1 MAQYSANAMKI
12 YNEQIAL
19 QSTKP
24 REVVAITTQVK
35 AAMEKSGFRD
45 GIVLVSSLHSNTAII
60 VNDAEAGLLEDL
72 DNWLTEIAPARDDY
86 KHTQRFESN
95 AAIPFSKSPAAP
107 PGNGAVFR
115 GASGSRLLASGAF
128 RGTGWL
134 AAEANRNRGTR
145 AVAGKVRGAESLA
158 YCGAAATYHAAMP
171 RRRC

>member
-45 GIVLVSSLHSNTAII
+45 GMVLVSSLHSNTAII
-60 VNDAEAGLLEDL
+60 VSDAEVGLLEDL

-86 KHTQRFESN
+86 KHAQRFESN
-95 AAIPFSKSPAAP
+95 AAIHFQSLLLHHQAMVPFSEARLDLGSSQ
-107 PGNGAVFR
+107 AVLFVELDGLR
-115 GASGSRLLASGAF
+115 
-128 RGTGWL
+128 
-134 AAEANRNRGTR
+134 
-145 AVAGKVRGAESLA
+145 
-158 YCGAAATYHAAMP
+158 P
-171 RRRC
+171 RRIVIKVLGQ